1 MPKTIVIIGAGP
13 RGTYALRRL
22 SLQLAATP
30 TNAPIDIHVVEK
42 SGNFGGGGV
51 HSPLQPEYLLLNTV
65 ASQITAVGDDDDQA
79 RRHPD
84 LATLHGYLASR
95 GLPIGPNDYPA
106 RAHHGQYLAHVYDW
120 TEHHLPPHVRLHRHA
135 VAAVDI
141 DTSSGVVVVLG
152 DGRSLTADEVL
163 LVTGHGANRY
173 GADSPESRWAD
184 FAEQQRRQ
192 GRNISYIHQV
202 YPIHETT
209 AHIQR
214 DQSVYVIG
222 MGLTGIDIV
231 RTFSLGRGGRFDDG
245 RYLPSGQEPTA
256 ILGSRLGLP
265 YAARAHNQ
273 KTSQY
278 KARIFCADAVER
290 LRADHKKLSFEKHLF
305 PLMVQEME
313 LVYYATLLG
322 DDVDRGYLACT
333 SDAQRQALID
343 QVIGTHRRFSWQE
356 LADPLAGLRATATP
370 DQPLFASL
378 DDYHGFVLAA
388 MAADIAEAEQGNA
401 TSPLKAAI
409 DCVLRDCRDTL
420 RAAVNFGGLQ
430 PASHRYFKTVF
441 DRINNRIAVGPPV
454 ASSKQLLCLARH
466 GLVGFSGP
474 QPALSMD
481 PQSGCFWVE
490 SPQVAG
496 SRRPVHH
503 IINGRIHGV
512 DVEKEDSALM
522 QNLLKQ
528 GVVRTWVNTDGDAHY
543 RLGGLDVTADFHVID
558 RNGVAHPRI
567 CAIGIPTEGKIWFN
581 AVDARPDVN
590 STAIAQLTQWAHG
603 VVRRLGQTQTN
614 RNVLSHDS

>member
-1 MPKTIVIIGAGP
+1 MSKTIVIIGAGP
-13 RGTYALRRL
+13 RGTYALRRV
-22 SLQLAATP
+22 SRQLAATP
-30 TNAPIDIHVVEK
+30 VKGPVDIHVIEK

-51 HSPLQPEYLLLNTV
+51 HGPDQPEYLLLNTV
-65 ASQITAVGDDDDQA
+65 ASQITAVGDDDEQA
-79 RRHPD
+79 RRLPD

-95 GLPIGPNDYPA
+95 GLPIGPNDYPS
-106 RAHHGQYLAHVYDW
+106 RAHHGRYLAHVFDW
-120 TEHHLPPHVRLHRHA
+120 TENHLPPRVRLHRHA

-141 DTSSGVVVVLG
+141 DTSSGVVVVLEG
-152 DGRSLTADEVL
+152 GRTLKANEVL

-173 GADSPESRWAD
+173 GDDSPESRWAD

-192 GRNISYIHQV
+192 GRNLSYIHQV

-209 AHIQR
+209 THIQKG
-214 DQSVYVIG
+214 QTVYVIG

-231 RTFSLGRGGRFDDG
+231 RTFSLGRGGRFDKEC
-245 RYLPSGQEPTA
+245 YFPSGNEPHT

-273 KTSQY
+273 KTGQY
-278 KARIFCADAVER
+278 KGQIFRADVVER
-290 LRADHKKLSFEKHLF
+290 LRATKGRLSFEQDLF

-313 LVYYATLLG
+313 LVYYGTLHG
-322 DDVDRGYLACT
+322 EDFSRRYLAAA

-343 QVIGTHRRFSWQE
+343 QAIGSHQRFDWSQ
-356 LADPLAGLRATATP
+356 LADPLASRRACLSP
-370 DQPLFASL
+370 GQPLFASL
-378 DDYHGFVLAA
+378 EDYQAFVIAT
-388 MAADIAEAEQGNA
+388 MEADIAEAQMGNA

-420 RAAVNFGGLQ
+420 RAAVNFGGLT

-454 ASSKQLLCLARH
+454 ASSNQLLCLSRS

-474 QPALSMD
+474 QPQITMD

-496 SRRPVHH
+496 SRRRVHH

-512 DVEKEDSALM
+512 DVQREQSALM
-522 QNLLKQ
+522 QNLLAK
-528 GVVRTWVNTDGDAHY
+528 GLVRTWVNTDGNDRY
-543 RLGGLDVTADFHVID
+543 PLGGLDVTADFHVID
-558 RNGVAHPRI
+558 RQANAHPHI

-590 STAIAQLTQWAHG
+590 STAIAQLSQWAAQA
-603 VVRRLGQTQTN
+603 VARLG
-614 RNVLSHDS
+614 